1 MNPESTRVPESSPA
15 FLNGCLVEGDL
26 VQQHAARKIRRRAI
40 FLSVLLQ
47 SFALTALVIFPLLSR
62 GERLPVKIFVERPPY
77 RLGSDHPGPRKP
89 AGNDHRSS
97 DPFPYFTSA
106 ANPSR
111 PRISGEGDS
120 NREDTTDFAGLGDG
134 PAGLTDGVLFGIVP
148 PRSFPTPP
156 DVSKSAP
163 IRSSLHALPLATST
177 RPVLLVASNLAIPP
191 WAFNF
196 VAKLELSC
204 KPSLPPTAPFN
215 LSRFFPVIRSF
226 TNPPW
231 TPCASG
237 NTALP
242 SSMAAPLRSTRTS
255 PSSIP

>member
-40 FLSVLLQ
+40 FLPVLLQ

-120 NREDTTDFAGLGDG
+120 NRGDTTDFAGLGDG
-134 PAGLTDGVLFGIVP
+134 PAGLTDGVLFGIDP
-148 PRSFPTPP
+148 PRSVPQRP
-156 DVSKSAP
+156 DVSENPHTKQ
-163 IRSSLHALPLATST
+163 
-177 RPVLLVASNLAIPP
+177 PP
-191 WAFNF
+191 RVTIGHIDPARLTHR
-196 VAKLELSC
+196 VEPRY
-204 KPSLPPTAPFN
+204 PS
-215 LSRFFPVIRSF
+215 I
-226 TNPPW
+226 
-231 TPCASG
+231 G
-237 NTALP
+237 
-242 SSMAAPLRSTRTS
+242 
-255 PSSIP
+255 I